1 MNRDDNGLVL
11 IIVLVA
17 VFWFMTQQK
26 KNQDA
31 VQPANNISNAE
42 VWKWRDYKGQD
53 RSITITRDV
62 HVS

>member
-26 KNQDA
+26 KSEA
-31 VQPANNISNAE
+31 ATPNNISNAE
-42 VWKWRDYKGQD
+42 VWKWTDYKGQD

>member
-1 MNRDDNGLVL
+1 MSKDNNDLVL
-11 IIVLVA
+11 LVVIVA

-26 KNQDA
+26 KA
-31 VQPANNISNAE
+31 EQPATPVSTINNAE
-42 VWKWRDYKGQD
+42 VWKWRDYRGQE